1 VTKIAFLADAPY
13 VHTRRWVEHF
23 AEAGYDCHVISFR
36 AAELEGAKVHYVSGA
51 EPFGK
56 ARYLINARKVRGL
69 LRELKPDLVHAMHLT
84 SYGFL
89 GALANVKPLIVSVW
103 GTDVLEAPNLTPF
116 HRWLTTYAL
125 KRADLVTAT
134 GLHLATETTRYTPPG
149 TRVTVVPYGVDLDAF
164 TPHPNPS
171 PEPGEGSSEPPAFSQ
186 DRVDGRVAIGTVARL
201 SPEKGVT
208 YLIDAF
214 AALRRKLGGRVVLR
228 IAGAGP
234 ERSRLEAQ
242 IVRLGLSGAVE
253 MFGWLEHEAL
263 PSFLRGLDI
272 FAVPSTWEG
281 FGVAAAEASACG
293 LPIVSTDVHGLPDV
307 VRHNVTGLLVPA
319 KDANA
324 MAAALESLVDDSERR
339 RKFGAAGRAYVSE
352 HYDWRMNSAQ
362 METIYRDVLAARAG
376 AVLGAA
382 S

>member
-1 VTKIAFLADAPY
+1 
-13 VHTRRWVEHF
+13 
-23 AEAGYDCHVISFR
+23 
-36 AAELEGAKVHYVSGA
+36 
-51 EPFGK
+51 
-56 ARYLINARKVRGL
+56 L
-69 LRELKPDLVHAMHLT
+69 LRELRPDLVHAMHLT

-125 KRADLVTAT
+125 KRADVITAT

-149 TRVTVVPYGVDLDAF
+149 TRVTVVPYGVDLETF
-164 TPHPNPS
+164 S
-171 PEPGEGSSEPPAFSQ
+171 PDEHMVAGQTTDPRSSRASGTSSASEPRTP
-186 DRVDGRVAIGTVARL
+186 VVIGTVARL

-208 YLIDAF
+208 YLLDAF
-214 AALRRKLGGRVVLR
+214 ATLRRKLGGRVVLR
-228 IAGAGP
+228 IAGDGP

-242 IVRLGLSGAVE
+242 VVRLGLSGAVE
-253 MFGWLEHEAL
+253 MFGWVEHGAL
-263 PSFLRGLDI
+263 PDFLRGLDV

-293 LPIVSTDVHGLPDV
+293 LPVVSADVHGLPDV
-307 VRHNVTGLLVPA
+307 VRHNVTGLLVPS

-324 MAAALESLVDDSERR
+324 MAAAIESLVDDPERR
-339 RKFGAAGRAYVSE
+339 HKLGAAGRAYVSE
-352 HYDWRMNSAQ
+352 HYDWRMNVAQ
-362 METIYRDVLAARAG
+362 METIYRDVLASKAG
-376 AVLGAA
+376 AAMGAA

>member
-1 VTKIAFLADAPY
+1 MTKIAFLGDAPY

-23 AEAGYDCHVISFR
+23 ARAGYECDVVSFR
-36 AAELEGAKVHYVSGA
+36 PAEIDGAKVHYVSGA
-51 EPFGK
+51 EPLGK

-69 LRELKPDLVHAMHLT
+69 LRELRPDLVHAMHLT

-125 KRADLVTAT
+125 KRADVITAT

-149 TRVTVVPYGVDLDAF
+149 KRVTVVPYGVDLEAF
-164 TPHPNPS
+164 EPHPYPS
-171 PEPGEGSSEPPAFSQ
+171 PDSGEGSSAPPSFSQ
-186 DRVDGRVAIGTVARL
+186 RRDGQVVIGTVARL

-208 YLIDAF
+208 YLLDAF
-214 AALRRKLGGRVVLR
+214 ATLRRKLGGRVVLC
-228 IAGAGP
+228 IAGDGP

-253 MFGWLEHEAL
+253 MFGWVEHAAL
-263 PSFLRGLDI
+263 PEFLRGLDI

-281 FGVAAAEASACG
+281 FGVAAAEASACA

-307 VRHNVTGLLVPA
+307 VRHNVTGLLVPP

-324 MAAALESLVDDSERR
+324 MAAALESLVGDPERR
-339 RKFGAAGRAYVSE
+339 RKLGAAGRAYVAE
-352 HYDWRMNSAQ
+352 HYAWRMNVAQ
-362 METIYRDVLAARAG
+362 METIYRDLLAAKAG
-376 AVLGAA
+376 AVVGAA